1 MYKIIETA
9 RTIKRRMFRSVDGP
23 KAIRSEFNRFHGR
36 PLPDV
41 PRTFTEHL
49 YHRMIVIHRQSNP
62 AFTRL
67 ADKYLA
73 REFIREKIGDRYLV
87 DMLWNGTD
95 PRQIPFDA
103 LPDVSMAK
111 TNHASGMTMVLRRPI
126 DRTRVIDQFDEWL
139 ALNYYWVTRELQYL
153 DIKPRIMVEEFL
165 DDGNADGPL
174 DYRFWCFHGKPAL
187 IQVDNRPHTINPFY
201 DLDWNDVGL
210 SYRSW
215 DAPRNIPRPSH
226 LDEMIAVAKALSE
239 EFDFVRVDL
248 FDLKGRVV
256 AGELT
261 FTPVIG
267 QLDFRP
273 KSWDSHLGKLWSNGP

>member
-1 MYKIIETA
+1 MNQIIETA
-9 RTIKRRMFRSVDGP
+9 RTIKRRIFRSVDGP

-36 PLPDV
+36 PLPDI
-41 PRTFTEHL
+41 PETFTEHL
-49 YHRMIVIHRQSNP
+49 YHRMIALHGQGNP
-62 AFTRL
+62 EFTRL
-67 ADKYLA
+67 SDKYLA
-73 REFIREKIGDRYLV
+73 REFIRERIGERYLV
-87 DMLWNGTD
+87 ALLWNGTD

-126 DRTRVIDQFDEWL
+126 DRTAVIDQFDKWL
-139 ALNYYWVTRELQYL
+139 ATNYYWITRELQYL
-153 DIKPRIMVEEFL
+153 EIKPRIMVEEFL
-165 DDGNADGPL
+165 DDGNAGGPL

-187 IQVDNRPHTINPFY
+187 IQVDDKAHTINPFF
-201 DLDWNDVGL
+201 DLEWNDTGL

-215 DAPRNIPRPSH
+215 DARRDIPRPGR
-226 LDEMIAVAKALSE
+226 LDEMIVVAQALSE
-239 EFDFVRVDL
+239 GFDFVRVDL
-248 FDLKGRVV
+248 FDVKGRVV

-273 KSWDSHLGKLWSNGP
+273 KSWDSHLGKLWSDGA

>member
-1 MYKIIETA
+1 
-9 RTIKRRMFRSVDGP
+9 MFRSVDGP

-36 PLPDV
+36 PLPDI
-41 PRTFTEHL
+41 PQTFTEHL
-49 YHRMIVIHRQSNP
+49 YHRMIAIHGKSNP
-62 AFTRL
+62 TFTRL

-73 REFIREKIGDRYLV
+73 REYIREKIGDRYLV
-87 DMLWNGTD
+87 EMLWNGTD

-111 TNHASGMTMVLRRPI
+111 TNHASGMTMVLRQPI
-126 DRTRVIDQFDEWL
+126 DRTRVIDQFDKWL

-165 DDGNADGPL
+165 DDGRADGPL

-187 IQVDNRPHTINPFY
+187 IQIDNKPHTINPFY
-201 DLDWNDVGL
+201 DLEWNDVGL

-215 DAPRNIPRPSH
+215 DAPRDIPRPAH
-226 LDEMIAVAKALSE
+226 LDEMIAVSEALSAG
-239 EFDFVRVDL
+239 FDFVRVDL
-248 FDLKGRVV
+248 FNVKGRVV

-273 KSWDSHLGKLWSNGP
+273 KSWDSHLGKLWNNGAVI